1 MLTPYHLMMHA
12 GDAVIPGPSNVP
24 TVHDARTQALL
35 SLEKNPRISFVQLLD
50 DGGTVIEIVE
60 PVKVTD

>member
-1 MLTPYHLMMHA
+1 MLTPYHLMIHSA
-12 GDAVIPGPSNVP
+12 DAVIPGPANVP
-24 TVHDARTQALL
+24 SVHDARTQALL
-35 SLEKNPRISFVQLLD
+35 SLEKNPRITFVQVLD